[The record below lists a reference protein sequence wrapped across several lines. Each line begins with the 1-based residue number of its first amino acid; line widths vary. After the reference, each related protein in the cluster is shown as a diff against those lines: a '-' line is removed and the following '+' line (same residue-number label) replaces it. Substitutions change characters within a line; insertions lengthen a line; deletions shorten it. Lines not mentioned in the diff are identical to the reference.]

1 MLSAGRKRKLHIA
14 ALTCAVCLALCGC
27 APRVD
32 FEDKDVPV
40 EKTEVSLVLQPGETA
55 KLDEL
60 PALERADLSGSEC
73 YDEIIAWQAAH
84 PDVEVIYTVTFPD
97 GTTADNS
104 AQSLTLGAISPDDV
118 QLTARLAGYLPAL
131 EELDLSGAGLS
142 PEGAAAIAEALPDV
156 HIIYTCEL
164 LGQTVGLDT
173 ESLDLRGA
181 SAAQLVTAA
190 DVMKHLPGLKT
201 VQLGSE
207 LENPLDWEPLTALVQ
222 GCPQVDFEYG
232 FTLYGKAFTLLDSE
246 LDLNH
251 ITVEDGGALAYAAA
265 GCMKNLK
272 VLDMDFCGVSNEEMA
287 VIRDAYPDV
296 NVVWRIWFGDSYS
309 VRTDVE
315 KILASKPSAGGLV
328 RDRDAEALKYCT
340 KVKYLDVGHNEILT
354 DISFV
359 SYMPELEVAV
369 LAMNNI
375 ADLSPLA
382 SCKKLEYLEI
392 QTNARITD
400 LSPLASCTEL
410 EHLNI
415 ANCRNFSDITP
426 LFGLNKLKRLW
437 LGCSAPVPQEQIE
450 KFAALHPDCELNT
463 TVWSDP
469 TSEGWRV
476 DHVDPYTNQVYYDER
491 YEKLIEQFGY
501 LEGDYSFASKD
512 PKYKAG

>member
-164 LGQTVGLDT
+164 LGQTVGLET

-181 SAAQLVTAA
+181 SAAQLVAAA

-207 LENPLDWEPLTALVQ
+207 LENPLDWETLTALVQ

-232 FTLYGKAFTLLDSE
+232 FTLYGHS
-246 LDLNH
+246 
-251 ITVEDGGALAYAAA
+251 
-265 GCMKNLK
+265 
-272 VLDMDFCGVSNEEMA
+272 
-287 VIRDAYPDV
+287 
-296 NVVWRIWFGDSYS
+296 
-309 VRTDVE
+309 
-315 KILASKPSAGGLV
+315 
-328 RDRDAEALKYCT
+328 
-340 KVKYLDVGHNEILT
+340 
-354 DISFV
+354 
-359 SYMPELEVAV
+359 
-369 LAMNNI
+369 
-375 ADLSPLA
+375 
-382 SCKKLEYLEI
+382 
-392 QTNARITD
+392 
-400 LSPLASCTEL
+400 
-410 EHLNI
+410 
-415 ANCRNFSDITP
+415 
-426 LFGLNKLKRLW
+426 
-437 LGCSAPVPQEQIE
+437 
-450 KFAALHPDCELNT
+450 
-463 TVWSDP
+463 
-469 TSEGWRV
+469 
-476 DHVDPYTNQVYYDER
+476 
-491 YEKLIEQFGY
+491 
-501 LEGDYSFASKD
+501 
-512 PKYKAG
+512 